1 MGKFLVRLTIISV
14 AIYLVIAYLIAQ
26 FIGVDILTN
35 TYTLMFELCV
45 VVFTFSDGRYHCKYI
60 RYLMLAIFLS
70 DTLAHSDY
78 LFNFMSVTAHN
89 LISIALLVIG
99 AFISL
104 FQAISHFIKV
114 RKIKRNNEK

>member
-1 MGKFLVRLTIISV
+1 MGKFLVRLTIIGV
-14 AIYLVIAYLIAQ
+14 AIYLIIAYLVAQ
-26 FIGVDILTN
+26 LLGVDILTN

-45 VVFTFSDGRYHCKYI
+45 VVYSFSGGKFHCKYI

-70 DTLAHSDY
+70 DTLARFDY
-78 LFNFMSVTAHN
+78 LFSFMSVTAHN
-89 LISIALLVIG
+89 LILVALLVIG

-114 RKIKRNNEK
+114 RKLKRK